1 MSTSITDLLIYNTYL
16 SKCYYAIILLMKVA
30 ERSMELYILCHM
42 PCIQQAP
49 PTKIFLKHDDDDP
62 VVVIVAEKQ
71 QQEKKRKKKCAE
83 TSLSQ
88 TNSKNFIK

>member
-1 MSTSITDLLIYNTYL
+1 
-16 SKCYYAIILLMKVA
+16 
-30 ERSMELYILCHM
+30 M
-42 PCIQQAP
+42 PCIQQAS
-49 PTKIFLKHDDDDP
+49 PTKIFLKHDDP

-71 QQEKKRKKKCAE
+71 QQEKKGKKCAE